1 MSHLTED
8 DLVLHYYG
16 EHDDAAGVAAHLESC
31 PTCRAADESVRVDL
45 AAIALETPARDADY
59 GRRVWQR
66 LEPRLKED
74 AASRT
79 DVVHRRL
86 STGRV
91 VTYLAMAASL
101 VVAFLLGRHVP
112 SHEDAGRAAVAR
124 ERILETTVGN
134 HLDRSQLLLV
144 ELAHADST
152 EPAAFTAR
160 AADLVAANRLYR
172 QTAQRAGD
180 AGVANLLDE
189 LERVL
194 VEVANTPGLT
204 ADDIRD
210 LNERIEKR
218 GLLFKVRVV
227 GSRLR
232 ERGAEPAAKGTS
244 SRS

>member
-16 EHDDAAGVAAHLESC
+16 EHDDAAAVAAHLESC
-31 PTCRAADESVRVDL
+31 PTCRAVDESVRADL
-45 AAIALETPARDADY
+45 SAIALDAPARDADY
-59 GRRVWQR
+59 GRRVWERLKPR
-66 LEPRLKED
+66 LEEGAVSP
-74 AASRT
+74 AG
-79 DVVHRRL
+79 RRRF
-86 STGRV
+86 SSGRI

-112 SHEDAGRAAVAR
+112 SHEDAGRAAIAR
-124 ERILETTVGN
+124 ERILETTVGD

-144 ELAHADST
+144 ELSHADST
-152 EPAAFTAR
+152 EPTGFAAR

-194 VEVANTPGLT
+194 VEVANDPGLT
-204 ADDIRD
+204 AEDIRE

-232 ERGAEPAAKGTS
+232 ERGAEPTARGAS

>member
-1 MSHLTED
+1 MTHLTED

-31 PTCRAADESVRVDL
+31 TTCRAANDAVRADL
-45 AAIALETPARDADY
+45 AAIEFDTPARDADY

-66 LEPRLKED
+66 LEPRLKAD
-74 AASRT
+74 TASA
-79 DVVHRRL
+79 VSGRRHF
-86 STGRV
+86 SSGRV

-101 VVAFLLGRHVP
+101 VVAFLLGRHTP

-124 ERILETTVGN
+124 ERILETAVGD
-134 HLDRSQLLLV
+134 HLDRSQVLLL
-144 ELAHADST
+144 ELAHADAT
-152 EPAAFTAR
+152 EPAAFAAR

-180 AGVANLLDE
+180 AGVAHLLDE

-204 ADDIRD
+204 ADDIRE

-232 ERGAEPAAKGTS
+232 ERGAEPTVKGAS

>member
-16 EHDDAAGVAAHLESC
+16 EHDDVVRVAAHLESC
-31 PTCRAADESVRVDL
+31 PSCRAADEAVRADL
-45 AAIALETPARDADY
+45 AAIELDSPVRDADY
-59 GRRVWQR
+59 GRRVWER
-66 LEPRLKED
+66 LAPRLNESAP
-74 AASRT
+74 AA
-79 DVVHRRL
+79 VKI
-86 STGRV
+86 GRHFGAV
-91 VTYLAMAASL
+91 RVATYLAMAASL
-101 VVAFLLGRHVP
+101 VLAFLLGRHMP
-112 SHEDAGRAAVAR
+112 SQEDPAQTALAR
-124 ERILETTVGN
+124 QRILETAVGD
-134 HLDRSQLLLV
+134 HLDRSQVLLL
-144 ELAHADST
+144 ELAHADSSD
-152 EPAAFTAR
+152 PAAFAAR

-172 QTAQRAGD
+172 QTALRAGD
-180 AGVANLLDE
+180 AGVAHLLDE

-204 ADDIRD
+204 ADDIRE

-232 ERGAEPAAKGTS
+232 ERGAEPSAKGGS